1 MINFKSDLGGANA
14 KSPTLSVIG
23 GQTYTVSLA
32 MRSSAPRDVRISLG
46 NAIARVPVGT
56 KWRRYVLNLKPTKGG
71 GTRLNVNVG
80 LEETQVWVDS
90 AYVFKGETNVFA
102 REFERGMVLAN
113 ASGSSKTVSVG
124 SNFRRISG
132 SQDSGINNGQNVT
145 SVTIPAYDGLILV
158 RREGA
163 GGGGTVSSGGD
174 SGGDGSGS
182 GSSGSGSGSIGDR
195 VWRDADGN
203 GIQGNS
209 ESGWSGITVRLR
221 SCNGAVVKSTTTD
234 AGGGYKFG
242 NLGAGKYQVE
252 VVKPSG
258 AKFSP
263 KDAGNDSSRNSDA
276 NTSSGVTWCTSIT
289 SAGENRTSLD
299 IGLVPTSGG
308 GGTATSAGG
317 GGGSSLGDY
326 VWNDKNRD
334 GIQNS
339 IEPGL
344 AGVKIKLRDCNGIY
358 QQTAFTNNNGK
369 YAFTNLAAGSYVVQF
384 IAPNNMKRSPEG
396 VGKEGKDSDAT
407 GSGLSHCI
415 KLGSSDQ
422 RSGIDAGFHY

>member
-1 MINFKSDLGGANA
+1 
-14 KSPTLSVIG
+14 
-23 GQTYTVSLA
+23 
-32 MRSSAPRDVRISLG
+32 
-46 NAIARVPVGT
+46 
-56 KWRRYVLNLKPTKGG
+56 
-71 GTRLNVNVG
+71 
-80 LEETQVWVDS
+80 
-90 AYVFKGETNVFA
+90 
-102 REFERGMVLAN
+102 MVLAN
-113 ASGSSKTVSVG
+113 ATGSSKTVSVG

-132 SQDSGINNGQNVT
+132 SQDSGINNGQYVT
-145 SVTIPAYDGLILV
+145 SVTIPAYDGLVLV

-163 GGGGTVSSGGD
+163 GGGGTVSGGGD
-174 SGGDGSGS
+174 SGGDGSG
-182 GSSGSGSGSIGDR
+182 GGGSGSGSGSIGDL

-209 ESGWSGITVRLR
+209 ESGWSGVTVRLR

-234 AGGGYKFG
+234 AGGGYNFG
-242 NLGAGKYQVE
+242 NLGSGKYQVE
-252 VVKPSG
+252 VVVPTG

-263 KDAGNDSSRNSDA
+263 RNAGNDGSRNSDA
-276 NTSSGVTWCTSIT
+276 DPGSGRTWCTSIS
-289 SAGENRTSLD
+289 SAGESRTGLD
-299 IGLVPTSGG
+299 IGLVPKSGG
-308 GGTATSAGG
+308 GTTSSGS

-334 GIQNS
+334 GIQNN

-358 QQTAFTNNNGK
+358 QQTAFTDNNGK
-369 YAFTNLAAGSYVVQF
+369 YAFTNLASGSYMVQF

-396 VGKEGKDSDAT
+396 VGTEGKDSDAT

-422 RSGIDAGFHY
+422 RNGIDAGFHY

>member
-1 MINFKSDLGGANA
+1 
-14 KSPTLSVIG
+14 
-23 GQTYTVSLA
+23 
-32 MRSSAPRDVRISLG
+32 
-46 NAIARVPVGT
+46 
-56 KWRRYVLNLKPTKGG
+56 
-71 GTRLNVNVG
+71 
-80 LEETQVWVDS
+80 
-90 AYVFKGETNVFA
+90 
-102 REFERGMVLAN
+102 MVLAN

-145 SVTIPAYDGLILV
+145 SVTIPAYDGLVLV

-163 GGGGTVSSGGD
+163 GGGGTVSSGGTGGGGSD
-174 SGGDGSGS
+174 AGDGGSGGGGSGS

-209 ESGWSGITVRLR
+209 ESGWSGVTVRLR
-221 SCNGAVVKSTTTD
+221 SCDGAVVKSTTTD
-234 AGGGYKFG
+234 AGGGYRFD

-252 VVKPSG
+252 VVAPEG
-258 AKFSP
+258 VKFSP
-263 KDAGNDSSRNSDA
+263 RNAGNDGSRNSDA
-276 NTSSGVTWCTSIT
+276 DTSSGRTWCTSIS
-289 SAGENRTSLD
+289 SAGENRTGLD
-299 IGLVPTSGG
+299 VGLVPKSGG
-308 GGTATSAGG
+308 GSSSDS

-334 GIQNS
+334 GIQNN

-344 AGVKIKLRDCNGIY
+344 ADVKIKLRDCNGIY

-369 YAFTNLAAGSYVVQF
+369 YAFTNLASGSYMVQF

-396 VGKEGKDSDAT
+396 VGTEGKDSDAT